1 MNEKIIFKCDFYDL
15 LIEKILNRLRNF
27 IRYNPDDL
35 NRSILKKIIEGAIS
49 EITKLPID
57 EIDKKFESYAKI
69 RLYSEGIKGCQ
80 LKTSYYNIFI
90 PDLNIDTIN
99 QSQAESCYAK
109 AFFSKM
115 NEILRDVDKLKE
127 FINQDDVEKL
137 KDILNKCT
145 QYATYALIYRISKQK
160 IPSREEL
167 EKFMK

>member
-15 LIEKILNRLRNF
+15 LIEKILNRLSNF

-69 RLYSEGIKGCQ
+69 RIYSKEKKGIHI
-80 LKTSYYNIFI
+80 KTDYCNVFI
-90 PDLNIDTIN
+90 PDLDIDIIN
-99 QSQAESCYAK
+99 QSQAENCYTK

-115 NEILRDVDKLKE
+115 YEIFRDMDKLKE
-127 FINQDDVEKL
+127 LITKDDVEKL

-145 QYATYALIYRISKQK
+145 QYATYALIYRISKKNTKQ
-160 IPSREEL
+160 RRT
-167 EKFMK
+167 